1 MAKRCILVHGRGFK
15 PEKEVFER
23 TWAEAI
29 AHGLERDRGADAR
42 SRFESCVRDFVYY
55 GEASNEFL
63 SDRRGPYDREADIA
77 DRRRCLDALQQ
88 FEAREFLGELGRE
101 NYENGPGQSNFAA
114 TLVNLAAG
122 PMAWLGLGAR
132 AIAFKAPDLRE
143 YWNPDSDFAS
153 RVRWKLTEILEP
165 ALFAGDDILLVT
177 HSLGAL
183 VAYDNLWKLSHYAEH
198 RDVFETGH
206 KLTRWI
212 TFGCPLGNPTVRKN
226 LKGHRASGA
235 RRYPANI
242 REWIN
247 VAAVG
252 DYISHD
258 RTVRDDYRAMLEHGL
273 IESIEDQRIY
283 NLAIR
288 HGKSNPHHGVG
299 YLIHPTVIE
308 AIADWLG

>member
-1 MAKRCILVHGRGFK
+1 MAKRFILVHGRGFK
-15 PEKEVFER
+15 PEREVFER
-23 TWAEAI
+23 TWSEAI
-29 AHGLERDRGADAR
+29 SHGLERDRGAGTR
-42 SRFESCVRDFVYY
+42 SRFESCVRDFVYF

-63 SDRRGPYDREADIA
+63 SDRTGPYDREADIA
-77 DRRRCLDALQQ
+77 DRQHCLNALQQ
-88 FEAREFLGELGRE
+88 LEARDFLDERGRE
-101 NYENGPGQSNFAA
+101 NYEKGPGQRNFAA
-114 TLVNLAAG
+114 MLVSLAAD
-122 PMAWLGLGAR
+122 PLAWLGLGAR

-153 RVRWKLTEILEP
+153 RVRWKLTEVLEP
-165 ALFAGDDILLVT
+165 ALFAGDDILLVA
-177 HSLGAL
+177 HSLGTL
-183 VAYDNLWKLSHYAEH
+183 IAYDNLWKLSHYAEH
-198 RDVFETGH
+198 RRVFETGH

-212 TFGCPLGNPTVRKN
+212 TLGCPLGNPTVRKN

-235 RRYPANI
+235 RRFPANI

-258 RTVRDDYRAMLEHGL
+258 RTVRDDYRAMLEQGL
-273 IESIEDQRIY
+273 IESIEDRRIF

-288 HGKSNPHHGVG
+288 HGRSNPHHGAG
-299 YLIHPTVIE
+299 YLIHPTVIA